1 MSKDYL
7 QIELGGKK
15 RGLKFNMGLLY
26 FLGEMIKS
34 DPLVMDMS
42 SNSYTSTFSNL
53 KNIVTAGLM
62 ANEAV
67 KTTGKKEEFTPEEVH
82 EWVLAMSSQDSF
94 TVIDMFTKIY
104 ERPKDVASPEGSKD
118 TR

>member
-26 FLGEMIKS
+26 FLGEIIKS
-34 DPLVMDMS
+34 DPLAMDMT

-53 KNIVTAGLM
+53 KNIVLAGLR

-67 KTTGKKEEFTPEEVH
+67 KSNGKKEEYTTEQIQ
-82 EWVLAMSSQDSF
+82 EWILAMSSEDSF
-94 TVIDMFTKIY
+94 TVIDMFTKVY
-104 ERPKDVASPEGSKD
+104 ERPKDVASTEGGKD